1 MDGNFTVTQDDMLQ
15 AVRESALLAN
25 VTIGMFNAEKS
36 DRTMMEKVKQD
47 AQATGDVGRFVKN
60 IMAGV
65 DDKLKNT
72 RNAFAK
78 VRTLHYSL
86 TLPWVSD
93 PHAERQTG
101 PRLLPHLLL
110 DTYLNTLSM
119 QKRVAMGLLE
129 EFLAEYPTL
138 VGQAKTNLGSM
149 ADADYPGVDD
159 IRRQFRIHFDFEPIP
174 AGASFKSLSDHV
186 MERLTKSLQ
195 ARQAR
200 MVETASQ
207 AMWDEIR
214 ARVGHMVDRLEERE
228 DALPG
233 GTSVGRAGA
242 GHTTSATGKIN
253 RFKKSTIENVRELIT
268 LLPGW
273 NLAGAPEVTQVIEDI
288 RNMLEGVDAESLR
301 KDAHARAGVL
311 AQAKSIM
318 ERIG

>member
-25 VTIGMFNAEKS
+25 VTIGMFNAERS
-36 DRTMMEKVKQD
+36 DRTMLEKVKQD
-47 AQATGDVGRFVKN
+47 ANATGDVGRFVKN
-60 IMAGV
+60 IMAGA

-110 DTYLNTLSM
+110 DKYLGALSG
-119 QKRVAMGLLE
+119 QKRVAMGLLD
-129 EFLAEYPTL
+129 EFLVEYPVL
-138 VGQAKTNLGSM
+138 VSQAKTNLGLM

-174 AGASFKSLSDHV
+174 AGAAFKGLDAHV

-200 MVETASQ
+200 MVESASQ
-207 AMWDEIR
+207 AMWDEVR
-214 ARVGHMVDRLEERE
+214 TRVEHIVERLE
-228 DALPG
+228 G
-233 GTSVGRAGA
+233 
-242 GHTTSATGKIN
+242 SATDLGDKSKITT
-253 RFKKSTIENVRELIT
+253 RFKKSTIENVRELAV

-273 NLAGAPEVTQVIEDI
+273 NLAGAPEVTRVVEDI
-288 RNMLEGVDAESLR
+288 RTMLDGVDAETLR
-301 KDAHARAGVL
+301 KDATTRASVL
-311 AQAKSIM
+311 AQAKGIV
-318 ERIG
+318 ERIRS